1 MCKADKLVP
10 VFLDAFGRPLFT
22 LKRKAWSLNQVYE
35 ARNTEGERIF
45 TAKSAFSCEWQS
57 CLQPQIWIRPLN
69 VHCSVTKTL
78 MNATFTNEYDDR
90 QMTVKIEG
98 RWKERQAEMRCGDRL
113 VAFIDMRKPGRYS
126 LEVAPGV
133 DLALVTAL
141 ALAFNESSQS
151 ENTSAW
157 S

>member
-1 MCKADKLVP
+1 
-10 VFLDAFGRPLFT
+10 
-22 LKRKAWSLNQVYE
+22 
-35 ARNTEGERIF
+35 
-45 TAKSAFSCEWQS
+45 
-57 CLQPQIWIRPLN
+57 
-69 VHCSVTKTL
+69 